1 MRSCP
6 PFCGLIATYADK
18 QVYMLTNVYAQAL
31 QIRNEEKH
39 GWLIKLKHTMITKTQ
54 SLNWEHLVLC
64 ANPEGS
70 PHSCQEESVHHCYRH
85 FLVRLKLVGV
95 VVFGSLC

>member
-1 MRSCP
+1 M
-6 PFCGLIATYADK
+6 
-18 QVYMLTNVYAQAL
+18 YAQAL

-39 GWLIKLKHTMITKTQ
+39 GWLMKLKHTMITKTQ

-95 VVFGSLC
+95 VVFGSLCRE